1 MKIERCG
8 DIPQGEPKWMV
19 VGFGETPD
27 KAENYIGIKFNLGIR
42 AQKHLGKII
51 EEILYNP
58 EYMAQSVLEDILS
71 KEDELGKK
79 LLIILKELNLP
90 SKSDNLFLRDIEFYS
105 HKESKHIFNFTND
118 LYDRTSVNITT
129 DIDLNPLDVKQTTR
143 GDKYHIEWFHDFK
156 FYDLRYFKDID
167 YLNEL
172 KESVLWVEGIINKK
186 APRLNEYIKVFEAYE
201 NTIPGTINEEQ
212 VKISIAHIELEG
224 LRIVYQAFKDR
235 NDNLNEKIK
244 NIIKGVAFKY
254 KQDVINDDKCREFLY
269 ELKVAAYFLLSGNN
283 ISVSQRADVV
293 INDDTFVECKKIT
306 SENKLITRIDEA
318 LKQIEIKEGV
328 RNGIIYV
335 DITDAIPELKDVF
348 LIINNKKIN
357 YSNLNSPDPEMQFER
372 ELRMDFFNK
381 INKYSS
387 NLIQRNITKIS
398 KKIGDSVLVLNVE
411 LPVLHLSPL
420 HERMGIIKIAYNI
433 SNRVDLRLNF
443 IVENSM
449 RSLSELYPNTKSKTR
464 GD

>member
-1 MKIERCG
+1 MKIDGCG
-8 DIPQGEPKWMV
+8 DIPLGEPKWMV
-19 VGFGETPD
+19 VGLGETSD
-27 KAENYIGIKFNLGIR
+27 RLENYIGIKFNLGSR
-42 AQKHLGKII
+42 AQKHFGKII

-58 EYMAQSVLEDILS
+58 EYMAQSVLDDILS
-71 KEDELGKK
+71 KENELGKE
-79 LLIILKELNLP
+79 LLKILEKLNLP
-90 SKSDNLFLRDIEFYS
+90 SKSDNLYLRDVEFYS
-105 HKESKHIFNFTND
+105 HKESKHFFNFTND
-118 LYDRTSVNITT
+118 LYDRTSVNVTT
-129 DIDLNPLDVKQTTR
+129 DIDLNPLEVKLTSR
-143 GDKYHIEWFHDFK
+143 GNEYYIQCLHDFK
-156 FYDLRYFKDID
+156 FYDLRYFKDIY

-172 KESVLWVEGIINKK
+172 KESVLWGEGIINKK

-269 ELKVAAYFLLSGNN
+269 ELKVAAYFLLSGYN

-293 INDDTFVECKKIT
+293 INNDTFIECKKIT

-328 RNGIIYV
+328 KNGIIYV

-348 LIINNKKIN
+348 LIMNNKKIN

>member
-8 DIPQGEPKWMV
+8 DIPLGEPKWMV

-79 LLIILKELNLP
+79 LLIILEELNLP

-172 KESVLWVEGIINKK
+172 KESVLWVEGIINKR
-186 APRLNEYIKVFEAYE
+186 P
-201 NTIPGTINEEQ
+201 
-212 VKISIAHIELEG
+212 
-224 LRIVYQAFKDR
+224 
-235 NDNLNEKIK
+235 
-244 NIIKGVAFKY
+244 
-254 KQDVINDDKCREFLY
+254 QD
-269 ELKVAAYFLLSGNN
+269 
-283 ISVSQRADVV
+283 
-293 INDDTFVECKKIT
+293 
-306 SENKLITRIDEA
+306 
-318 LKQIEIKEGV
+318 
-328 RNGIIYV
+328 
-335 DITDAIPELKDVF
+335 
-348 LIINNKKIN
+348 
-357 YSNLNSPDPEMQFER
+357 
-372 ELRMDFFNK
+372 
-381 INKYSS
+381 
-387 NLIQRNITKIS
+387 
-398 KKIGDSVLVLNVE
+398 
-411 LPVLHLSPL
+411 
-420 HERMGIIKIAYNI
+420 
-433 SNRVDLRLNF
+433 
-443 IVENSM
+443 
-449 RSLSELYPNTKSKTR
+449 
-464 GD
+464 